1 MIPDRPS
8 PHLVT
13 VGLLDGATRAGRVVR
28 FAPREPDLLLEV
40 GGAEGR
46 PTKIPVPAE
55 RISFV
60 AFHRPALGGSKRCD
74 RDRVVRKIHLPGGGS
89 MLVEAG
95 LPSYQ
100 QALGFY
106 AVPHDPAS
114 PFEEIFFYAHGVN
127 RVEDPELLGSMLVAD
142 GVLAPHDLERG
153 LRTLSARRSVPV
165 GQILLEQ
172 TSLDAAS
179 LDDALALQD
188 RDSGKLGE
196 ISIQEG
202 HARPAEIDAALDEQ
216 RRRAGARLGDV
227 LVEMKAVSEKELA
240 ITLARK
246 FSLPFVDLDERH
258 INALAL
264 QQVDARLVARLRALP
279 IDVDDHTLTVAI
291 CDPLATAATD
301 QLRAVTRRQIREV
314 VVTASQLHARLEQ
327 LLDEQVSKS
336 LPGFDRILEELGGE
350 QRTMELTNAARAV
363 EVRENDS
370 AVIKLANQ
378 IIMDA
383 YAAGASDIHVEPNG
397 RERTTTIRFR
407 VDGDCIAHQEIPSAY
422 RRPLVAR
429 LKIMAKLDI
438 SERRK
443 PQDGKIRLI
452 AQHKEIELRVA
463 TIPTVNDNEDVVLR
477 VLAGS
482 KPMPLDRIGLSER
495 NLAALL
501 RIIALP
507 HGLILCVGPT
517 GSGKTTTLHSILGAL
532 NTVDTKI
539 WTVED
544 PVEITQ
550 PGLRQVQV
558 NERTGVTFATA
569 LRAFLRA
576 DPDVIMVGEMRDEET
591 ARIAVEASLTGHVVF
606 STLHTNSAPETVNR
620 LLDIG
625 LEPFGFGDALLGV
638 LAQRLVRG
646 LCPSCRAPYEGSHLD
661 REALAC
667 FYGEAELLA
676 RAGPGPGVTLYRATG
691 CQACAGTGYKGRLA
705 LHELLVNDDAT
716 RALIQRRA
724 PADEIRRAAS
734 AAGMKTIVQDGVE
747 KALAGLIDLRQVT
760 SVAARAAA

>member
-1 MIPDRPS
+1 MIPDRLT

-13 VGLLDGATRAGRVVR
+13 VGLLDGTTRVGRVAR
-28 FAPREPDLLLEV
+28 FAPRDPDLIIEV
-40 GGAEGR
+40 GSGDAR
-46 PTKIPVPAE
+46 PTRVPLPAE
-55 RISFV
+55 RVSFV
-60 AFHRPALGGSKRCD
+60 AFQRPSLGGAKRLD

-89 MLVEAG
+89 LLVEASVG
-95 LPSYQ
+95 AFQ
-100 QALGFY
+100 QPLGFY

-114 PFEEIFFYAHGVN
+114 PFDELFFYAHGVN

-142 GVLAPHDLERG
+142 GVLAPGDLERG
-153 LRTLSARRSVPV
+153 LLTLNARRSEPV

-172 TSLDAAS
+172 ESVDRGGLE
-179 LDDALALQD
+179 DALAIQD

-196 ISIQEG
+196 ILVQEG
-202 HARPAEIDAALDEQ
+202 LSRPAEIEAALSEQQ
-216 RRRAGARLGDV
+216 RRASTRLGDV

-240 ITLARK
+240 VTLARK
-246 FSLPFVDLDERH
+246 FSLPFVDLDERT
-258 INALAL
+258 INPLAL
-264 QQVDARLVARLRALP
+264 QQVDPRIVARLNALP
-279 IDVDDHTLTVAI
+279 IDLDDHSLTVAI
-291 CDPLATAATD
+291 SDPLATEATD

-314 VVTASQLHARLEQ
+314 VVARSQLKARLDQ

-336 LPGFDRILEELGGE
+336 LPGFDRILQQLGGE
-350 QRTMELTNAARAV
+350 QKSLEHTNAARPV
-363 EVRENDS
+363 EVQENDS

-383 YAAGASDIHVEPNG
+383 YAAGASDIHLEPNG
-397 RERTTTIRFR
+397 RERGTTIRFR
-407 VDGDCIAHQEIPSAY
+407 VDGDCIAYREIPAEY

-443 PQDGKIRLI
+443 PQDGKIRLH
-452 AQHKEIELRVA
+452 AQHKLIELRVA

-482 KPMPLDRIGLSER
+482 KPMPIERIGLSEH
-495 NLAALL
+495 NLGALKRL
-501 RIIALP
+501 IALP

-550 PGLRQVQV
+550 PGLRQVQM
-558 NERTGVTFATA
+558 NEKTGLTFAAA
-569 LRAFLRA
+569 LRSFLRA

-591 ARIAVEASLTGHVVF
+591 ARIAIEASLTGHMVF

-646 LCPSCRAPYEGSHLD
+646 LCPSCRAPFEASRLD
-661 REALAC
+661 REALAGY
-667 FYGEAELLA
+667 YGEAELAA
-676 RAGPGPGVTLYRATG
+676 RVGQGPITLYRGAG
-691 CQACAGTGYKGRLA
+691 CAACSGSGYKGRLA

-724 PADEIRRAAS
+724 PADQIRKSAA
-734 AAGMKTIVQDGVE
+734 AAGMMTMVQDGVE
-747 KALAGLIDLRQVT
+747 KALAGTIDLRQVT
-760 SVAARAAA
+760 SVAARASF